1 MVRAQVHTDH
11 STVVDSTRLAPRAG
25 QSVWGHARAH
35 HACPCDRVPRVFTLF
50 INIILFSHLG
60 CRASRGGV
68 IIFHLFFCWFFLLIY
83 GRLKRRVRNQND
95 THNFHATSVR
105 LIVVLSPRVA
115 RSRTY
120 LGCARLYL

>member
-50 INIILFSHLG
+50 INIILFSAVAPAAGELSYSI
-60 CRASRGGV
+60 C
-68 IIFHLFFCWFFLLIY
+68 FLLVFSFNI
-83 GRLKRRVRNQND
+83 RPPK
-95 THNFHATSVR
+95 AACSK
-105 LIVVLSPRVA
+105 SE
-115 RSRTY
+115 
-120 LGCARLYL
+120 